1 MVFPQQPREGGIMQ
15 QRMRRSGIGGVM
27 CAAIAIAAV
36 LGVFGARPGSAEE
49 IGNMIAFK
57 GGFMRLESDR
67 SNALFTD
74 AGNPLGAGLNNSQNG
89 WYVGAWLDLAM
100 SKNAWGMMNGTWAMG
115 EIGLQF
121 NRISSKVVTN
131 TGNIGVGTTPPA
143 GLQVTSTAP
152 SLQQLTM
159 VTIDIAP
166 KLKFMEGS
174 AFRPWLI
181 PVGLDIHV
189 ISPPSNQ
196 TQYLDVG
203 VQFGAG
209 FEYQVWKAFKLGM
222 DARYH
227 VTANMTNTSNS
238 YLQVG
243 PYVGISF

>member
-1 MVFPQQPREGGIMQ
+1 MQ
-15 QRMRRSGIGGVM
+15 MWTTSGIAGIVR
-27 CAAIAIAAV
+27 ATVVSVVA
-36 LGVFGARPGSAEE
+36 LGVFGVWPGSAEE

-57 GGFMRLESDR
+57 GGFMRLDSDR

-74 AGNPLGAGLNNSQNG
+74 ARNPLGAGLNNSQNG
-89 WYVGAWLDLAM
+89 WYVGAWLDLAL
-100 SKNAWGMMNGTWAMG
+100 SKNAWGMMNGTWAVG

-143 GLQVTSTAP
+143 GLQVTSVSP

-159 VTIDIAP
+159 ITIDIAP
-166 KLKFMEGS
+166 KLKFREGS

-181 PVGLDIHV
+181 PVGLDLHV

-227 VTANMTNTSNS
+227 LTANMTNTSNS
-238 YLQVG
+238 YFQVG
-243 PYVGISF
+243 PYVGIAF

>member
-1 MVFPQQPREGGIMQ
+1 MQ
-15 QRMRRSGIGGVM
+15 VRARRGRSIGAK
-27 CAAIAIAAV
+27 CAAVAIVLA
-36 LGVFGARPGSAEE
+36 LGVCGVWPASAEE
-49 IGNMIAFK
+49 TGNMVVFK
-57 GGFMRLESDR
+57 GGFMRLDSDR

-74 AGNPLGAGLNNSQNG
+74 ARNPLGEGLNNSQGG
-89 WYVGAWLDLAM
+89 WYVGAWLDQGLT
-100 SKNAWGMMNGTWAMG
+100 KDAWGLLKGTWVVG

-131 TGNIGVGTTPPA
+131 TNNIGVGTSPPA
-143 GLQVTSTAP
+143 GLQVTSTNP

-209 FEYQVWKAFKLGM
+209 FEYAVWKAIRLGM

-227 VTANMTNTSNS
+227 VTANMTNTTNS
-238 YLQVG
+238 YMQVG
-243 PYVGISF
+243 PYVGIAF

>member
-1 MVFPQQPREGGIMQ
+1 MEVRK
-15 QRMRRSGIGGVM
+15 RNRNIGVK
-27 CAAIAIAAV
+27 CAAVAIVLA
-36 LGVFGARPGSAEE
+36 LGVCGARPASADET
-49 IGNMIAFK
+49 GNMVVFK
-57 GGFMRLESDR
+57 GGFMRLDSDR
-67 SNALFTD
+67 SDALFTD
-74 AGNPLGAGLNNSQNG
+74 ARNPLGAGLNNSQNG
-89 WYVGAWLDLAM
+89 WYVGAWLDQGLT
-100 SKNAWGMMNGTWAMG
+100 KDAWGVMKGTWVVG

-131 TGNIGVGTTPPA
+131 TGNVGVGGTPA
-143 GLQVTSTAP
+143 GLQVTSTNP

-174 AFRPWLI
+174 DFRPWLI

-196 TQYLDVG
+196 TQYLDMG

-209 FEYQVWKAFKLGM
+209 FEYAVWKAIRLGM

-227 VTANMTNTSNS
+227 LTANMTNTTNS
-238 YLQVG
+238 YMQVG
-243 PYVGISF
+243 PYVGIAF

>member
-1 MVFPQQPREGGIMQ
+1 MQTWMRGGIA
-15 QRMRRSGIGGVM
+15 GIVR
-27 CAAIAIAAV
+27 ATVVSVVV
-36 LGVFGARPGSAEE
+36 LGVFGVWPVSAEE

-57 GGFMRLESDR
+57 GGFMRLDSDR
-67 SNALFTD
+67 SNSLFTD
-74 AGNPLGAGLNNSQNG
+74 AGNPLGAGLNNSQTG
-89 WYVGAWLDLAM
+89 WYVGAWLDLAL

-143 GLQVTSTAP
+143 GLQVTSTSP

-159 VTIDIAP
+159 ITIDIAP

-181 PVGLDIHV
+181 PVGLDLHV

-238 YLQVG
+238 YMQVG